1 MASEK
6 KVLNTVIKR
15 FPESHLLIIE
25 LFHQSDFFRSI
36 CKDYAVC
43 FEVMNR
49 LESSEQ
55 MTKKGY
61 KMEYKILLEELE
73 KEIISRLTE

>member
-15 FPESHLLIIE
+15 FPESRLQIVE

-36 CKDYAVC
+36 CEDYAVC
-43 FEVMNR
+43 FEVIKR
-49 LESSEQ
+49 LESSKQ

-61 KMEYKILLEELE
+61 NKEYKILLEELE
-73 KEIISRLTE
+73 KELISRLSE